1 MSKRCYYEVLEVERT
16 ADDGALKTSFR
27 KLAMKWHPDRNP
39 GDNDSEHRFKE
50 INEAYDILKDP
61 QRRAAY
67 DRFGHAA
74 FEQGGGGTHGFGSDF
89 GSAFSDI
96 FEGIFGMGG
105 ARQRGTGRER
115 GSDLRFNMQ
124 ITLEEAYKGKTAQV
138 RLPTSVTCEVCS
150 GTGAKAG
157 TKPKVCATCGG
168 HGKIRHSQG
177 FFTLERTCNACH
189 GRGQVI
195 ENPCPS
201 CAGSGRTTKERT
213 LSVNIP
219 AGVEDGTRIRLAG
232 EGEAGLRGGPSGD
245 LYIFLSLAT
254 HAFFQRDSADLHCRV
269 PISMVTAA
277 LGGEFEV
284 PTIDGSQDACENSER
299 HAVRAAL
306 PVAGQ
311 GHAGAPLQ
319 AGRRHVC
326 PGDGRNAAEPDQ
338 TAARAVGRVRE
349 AVVARNPAGILG
361 FLHQSQGLLRNRDR
375 AGLVPGLTHPLSGF
389 TDYVTVLR
397 RPGGVPKP
405 MPIQALQLLEK
416 KIERQIRLFETRKGI
431 RLDDEV
437 RFIRSWFERPLTM
450 GAISPSGKLLARTM
464 ASYVDPSIPGPV
476 IELGPGTGPVTEA
489 LVEQGVDPSRLVLIE
504 FNPDFCRLLRTRYP
518 DATVIRGDAY
528 SLRRMLGSMLEQPAA
543 AIVSG
548 LPLVTKPLKTRVRLI
563 REAFRLMQPNA
574 PFVQFTYAVMPPIP
588 KALTGVSTEASER
601 IWMNVPPARVW
612 VYRKD

>member
-1 MSKRCYYEVLEVERT
+1 MAKRCYYEVLEVERT

-39 GDNDSEHRFKE
+39 GDGGSEHRFKE

-74 FEQGGGGTHGFGSDF
+74 FEQGGGGAHGFGADF

-157 TKPKVCATCGG
+157 TKPKACATCSGQ
-168 HGKIRHSQG
+168 GKIRHSQG

-201 CAGSGRTTKERT
+201 CAGSGRSTRERT

-232 EGEAGLRGGPSGD
+232 EGEAGLRGGPAGD

-254 HAFFQRDSADLHCRV
+254 NAFFQRDSADLHCRV

-284 PTIDGSQDACENSER
+284 PTIDGS
-299 HAVRAAL
+299 
-306 PVAGQ
+306 
-311 GHAGAPLQ
+311 
-319 AGRRHVC
+319 
-326 PGDGRNAAEPDQ
+326 
-338 TAARAVGRVRE
+338 
-349 AVVARNPAGILG
+349 
-361 FLHQSQGLLRNRDR
+361 
-375 AGLVPGLTHPLSGF
+375 
-389 TDYVTVLR
+389 
-397 RPGGVPKP
+397 
-405 MPIQALQLLEK
+405 
-416 KIERQIRLFETRKGI
+416 
-431 RLDDEV
+431 
-437 RFIRSWFERPLTM
+437 
-450 GAISPSGKLLARTM
+450 
-464 ASYVDPSIPGPV
+464 
-476 IELGPGTGPVTEA
+476 
-489 LVEQGVDPSRLVLIE
+489 
-504 FNPDFCRLLRTRYP
+504 
-518 DATVIRGDAY
+518 
-528 SLRRMLGSMLEQPAA
+528 
-543 AIVSG
+543 
-548 LPLVTKPLKTRVRLI
+548 KTRVKIPGGTQSGR
-563 REAFRLMQPNA
+563 RFRLQSKGMPVLRSKQVGDMYVQVMVETPQNLTKRQRELLAEFEKLSSRETQPESA
-574 PFVQFTYAVMPPIP
+574 GFFAKVKDFFG
-588 KALTGVSTEASER
+588 TGAGPV
-601 IWMNVPPARVW
+601 
-612 VYRKD
+612 